1 MFQIKFIDKSQ
12 GLITVGDSSKEMK
25 DKEVHQCIQV
35 EGSEPIKWACEL
47 THTFIG
53 ELDGETYND
62 QYSRES
68 GVIIEDDK
76 MINSLLGRVL
86 QDNGYETE
94 SAFDG
99 AEGLKLAL
107 EKNYELILLD
117 LMLPQKRGEEVID
130 AIRKVKNIPVIV
142 LSAKTDVANRIELL
156 RLGVDDYICK
166 PFDVDE
172 VVLRIEAVLRR
183 NGGGS
188 ALVNTKLQYKCVTL
202 DQDAKRVFVG
212 EEELLCTGM
221 EYSILQILLCNP
233 GKLFT
238 KRNLFESIEETLN
251 SSLISNN
258 FSYYDFINFLSEKL
272 NISEQFKNNLGT
284 K

>member
-1 MFQIKFIDKSQ
+1 M
-12 GLITVGDSSKEMK
+12 L
-25 DKEVHQCIQV
+25 
-35 EGSEPIKWACEL
+35 L
-47 THTFIG
+47 
-53 ELDGETYND
+53 
-62 QYSRES
+62 
-68 GVIIEDDK
+68 IIEDDK

-183 NGGGS
+183 NGCGS
-188 ALVNTKLQYKCVTL
+188 ALENTKLQYKCVTL

-238 KRNLFESIEETLN
+238 KRNLFESITGEEYMSEDNTMN
-251 SSLISNN
+251 VHMSNLRKK
-258 FSYYDFINFLSEKL
+258 IAKL
-272 NISEQFKNNLGT
+272 TQESIIETVYGMGYRLAK
-284 K
+284 